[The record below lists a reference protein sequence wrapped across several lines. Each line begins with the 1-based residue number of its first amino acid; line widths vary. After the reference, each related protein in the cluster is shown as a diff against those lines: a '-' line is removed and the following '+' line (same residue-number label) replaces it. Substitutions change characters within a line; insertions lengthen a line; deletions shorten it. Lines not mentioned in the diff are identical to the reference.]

1 MKFTELNK
9 TTLLENIYPILHP
22 QLHPD
27 AVSVHLKGMEDIE
40 MGFCFDVS
48 DDKIGFVTKQMLKEY
63 SLTTEELLRAVNTNP
78 YEYQFKTLSE
88 MLGLPDELSEDMHPM
103 YVLTNEKMFYG
114 AGAFCVKS
122 IVHNV
127 METLKCDI
135 FIFPSSK
142 HELIIVPTNSL
153 CQDAKELTQIVHQIN
168 QDMVDEKDRLSDN
181 VYHLCYKTGV
191 LSTVY
196 YTE

>member
-22 QLHPD
+22 QLNPD

-48 DDKIGFVTKQMLKEY
+48 DDKIGFITKQTLKEY

-88 MLGLPDELSEDMHPM
+88 MLGLPDELNEDMYPM
-103 YVLTNEKMFYG
+103 YVLTNEKNFYG
-114 AGAFCVKS
+114 AGAFCIKRIVKD
-122 IVHNV
+122 I

-142 HELIIVPTNSL
+142 HELIIVPANSL
-153 CQDAKELTQIVHQIN
+153 CQDAKELTEMVHQIN
-168 QDMVDEKDRLSDN
+168 QDMVEEKDRLSDN
-181 VYHLCYKTGV
+181 VYHLCYRTRV
-191 LSTVY
+191 LSTLY

>member
-22 QLHPD
+22 QLNPD

-48 DDKIGFVTKQMLKEY
+48 DDKIGFITKQTLKEY

-88 MLGLPDELSEDMHPM
+88 MLGLPDELNEDMYPM
-103 YVLTNEKMFYG
+103 YVLTNEKNFYG

-142 HELIIVPTNSL
+142 HELIIVPANSL
-153 CQDAKELTQIVHQIN
+153 CQDAKELTEMVHQIN
-168 QDMVDEKDRLSDN
+168 QDMVEEKDRLSDN
-181 VYHLCYKTGV
+181 VYHLCYRTGV
-191 LSTVY
+191 LSTLY

>member
-48 DDKIGFVTKQMLKEY
+48 DDKIGFITKQTLKEY

-88 MLGLPDELSEDMHPM
+88 MLGLPDELSEDMYPM
-103 YVLTNEKMFYG
+103 YVLTNEKKFYG
-114 AGAFCVKS
+114 AGAFCIKS
-122 IVHNV
+122 IVQDV
-127 METLKCDI
+127 MEFMKCDI

-142 HELIIVPTNSL
+142 HELIIVPANSL
-153 CQDAKELTQIVHQIN
+153 CQDAKELTQMVHQIN

-181 VYHLCYKTGV
+181 VYHLCYKTGA
-191 LSTVY
+191 LSTLY